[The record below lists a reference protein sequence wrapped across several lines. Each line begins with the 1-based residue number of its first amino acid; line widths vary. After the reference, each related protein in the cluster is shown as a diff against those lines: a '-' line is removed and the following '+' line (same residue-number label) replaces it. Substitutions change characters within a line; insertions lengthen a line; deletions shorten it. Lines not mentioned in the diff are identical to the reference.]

1 MSLQPRLLRL
11 VNRLYKRERDPR
23 RAAATWREFD
33 ENRHYAAYLAHCRAG
48 FRRAP
53 APTADH
59 ELAQRG
65 FAYLRALSTQAAAT
79 CVEDLQRRHVP
90 QLLKKDSRHLE
101 GFRVADRQWLHEL
114 LGNVLQGPVDESIA
128 AFFGSEYLV
137 HWVAFSLT
145 RQAPEQESVSFRWHC
160 DKGPSAHLKLIIYLN
175 ATDSH
180 GGNTEFMDLA
190 DTMAVAE
197 RGYLFGWSKTRT
209 GDVAR
214 LSRMAGRSLATHLH
228 ARAAGEA
235 VLFQPGRVLHR
246 GVSPTRG
253 DRLTATLCLLPSPVQ
268 WQRAFECETL
278 SDLAVDEKWHDDA
291 MAFLARLTQRLR
303 GGKAEVNA

>member
-11 VNRLYKRERDPR
+11 VNRVYKRERDPQ

-33 ENRHYAAYLAHCRAG
+33 ENRHYAAYLAQCRAG
-48 FRRAP
+48 FHRSPAP
-53 APTADH
+53 AVDR
-59 ELAQRG
+59 ELEQKG
-65 FAYLRALSTQAAAT
+65 FAYLRALSDAAAAA
-79 CVEDLQRRHVP
+79 CIKDLQSRHAP
-90 QLLKKDSRHLE
+90 QLLKKDSSHLE
-101 GFRVADRQWLHEL
+101 GFRVADRQWLQAL
-114 LGNVLQGPVDESIA
+114 LGNVLQGQVDESIA

-175 ATDSH
+175 PTDAH

-214 LSRMAGRSLATHLH
+214 LSRMAGRPLATQLR

-253 DRLTATLCLLPSPVQ
+253 DRLTATLCLLPSPVH
-268 WQRAFECETL
+268 WQQAFDCETL

-291 MAFLARLTQRLR
+291 LAFLALLTQRLR
-303 GGKAEVNA
+303 NRKTEVKA

>member
-11 VNRLYKRERDPR
+11 VNRFYKRELDPR
-23 RAAATWREFD
+23 RAGQIWREYD
-33 ENRHYAAYLAHCRAG
+33 ENRHYAEYLSRCRAA

-53 APTADH
+53 VPGDVD
-59 ELAQRG
+59 LRQKG
-65 FAYLRALSTQAAAT
+65 FTYLRALPADAAAARIH
-79 CVEDLQRRHVP
+79 DLQQRHAP

-101 GFRVADRQWLHEL
+101 GFRVADRPWLQRL
-114 LGNVLQGPVDESIA
+114 LGEVLQGQVDESIA

-137 HWVAFSLT
+137 HWMAFSLT
-145 RQAPEQESVSFRWHC
+145 RQAPEQQSVSFRWHC

-175 ATDSH
+175 PSVEH

-190 DTMAVAE
+190 GTMAVAQ

-214 LSRMAGRSLATHLH
+214 LARMAGRALATQLRE
-228 ARAAGEA
+228 RAAGEA

-253 DRLTATLCLLPSPVQ
+253 DRLTATLCLLPSPVH
-268 WQRAFECETL
+268 WQRAFDCETL

-291 MAFLARLTQRLR
+291 LVFLAALERRLQN
-303 GGKAEVNA
+303 GKTEVSA